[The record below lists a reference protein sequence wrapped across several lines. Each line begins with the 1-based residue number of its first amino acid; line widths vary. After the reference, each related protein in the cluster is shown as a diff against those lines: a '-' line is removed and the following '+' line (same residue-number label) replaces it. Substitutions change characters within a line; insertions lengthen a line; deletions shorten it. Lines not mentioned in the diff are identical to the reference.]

1 MAKKSDLQHFEN
13 VQAIAHLL
21 DPVQTIN
28 NGQSGHFDGK
38 NLSLLTHFPQ
48 SLLSQYITLQI

>member
-1 MAKKSDLQHFEN
+1 MDTFYEEVSLAKKSYLQHLEN

-21 DPVQTIN
+21 IN

-38 NLSLLTHFPQ
+38 NHSLSTHFHNREPGE
-48 SLLSQYITLQI
+48 L

>member
-1 MAKKSDLQHFEN
+1 METFYEEVSLAKKRYLQHLED

-21 DPVQTIN
+21 DPIQTIN

-38 NLSLLTHFPQ
+38 DHSLLK
-48 SLLSQYITLQI
+48 LYK

>member
-1 MAKKSDLQHFEN
+1 MDTFYEEVSLAKKRYLQHLEN

-21 DPVQTIN
+21 DPIQTIN

-38 NLSLLTHFPQ
+38 NH
-48 SLLSQYITLQI
+48 LLSKLYK